1 MLRLERWVKKE
12 LLTHRKMSLFYGGKG
27 EKIMKNDAVKKVVAT
42 GIGAALFFVL
52 ARFVAIPSGIPNTN
66 FALQYAVQAVF
77 AVLYGPV
84 VGCLVGFI
92 GHVLCDMSWG
102 GVWWSWVAGTA
113 VYGLIVGL
121 FANKINLK
129 DGNFS
134 KKEITQYIIANLI
147 ANLVAWPVV
156 AALGDIL
163 IYKEP
168 TSLVISQLS
177 VAALVDFVLAVV
189 LGGLILYG
197 YSKTIAK
204 SGSLDKE

>member
-1 MLRLERWVKKE
+1 
-12 LLTHRKMSLFYGGKG
+12 
-27 EKIMKNDAVKKVVAT
+27 MKNDSVKKVVAT

-52 ARFVAIPSGIPNTN
+52 ARYVAIPSGIPNTN
-66 FALQYAVQAVF
+66 IALQYAVQAVF

-84 VGCLVGFI
+84 VGCLTGFI

-113 VYGLIVGL
+113 VYGLIVGF
-121 FANKINLK
+121 FAKKINVY
-129 DGNFS
+129 DGNFGKS
-134 KKEITQYIIANLI
+134 EITTYVIANLV
-147 ANLVAWPVV
+147 ANLVAWPVI

-168 TSLVISQLS
+168 VGLVVSQLA
-177 VAALVDFVLAVV
+177 VAAVVDFALATI
-189 LGGLILYG
+189 LGGLLLYG

>member
-1 MLRLERWVKKE
+1 
-12 LLTHRKMSLFYGGKG
+12 
-27 EKIMKNDAVKKVVAT
+27 MKNDSVKKVVAT

-52 ARFVAIPSGIPNTN
+52 ARFVAIPTGIPNTN

-84 VGCLVGFI
+84 VGCLSGFI
-92 GHVLCDMSWG
+92 GHVLTDMSWG

-121 FANKINLK
+121 FAKKINVQ
-129 DGNFS
+129 DGNFGKS
-134 KKEITQYIIANLI
+134 EIITFVVANLI

-156 AALGDIL
+156 AALGDIV

-168 TSLVISQLS
+168 ASLVVSQLA
-177 VAALVDFVLAVV
+177 VAAAVDFVLAVV
-189 LGGLILYG
+189 LGGLLLYG
-197 YSKTIAK
+197 YAKTIAK

>member
-1 MLRLERWVKKE
+1 
-12 LLTHRKMSLFYGGKG
+12 
-27 EKIMKNDAVKKVVAT
+27 MKNDSVRKVVAT

-66 FALQYAVQAVF
+66 ITFQYAIQAVF

-84 VGCLVGFI
+84 VGCLSGFI

-102 GVWWSWVAGTA
+102 GVWWSWAFGTFA
-113 VYGLIVGL
+113 YGLIVGA
-121 FANKINLK
+121 FADKINIK

-134 KKEITQYIIANLI
+134 KPEIITYAVANLI
-147 ANLVAWPVV
+147 ANIVAWPII
-156 AALGDIL
+156 AAVGDVL

-168 TSLVISQLS
+168 FSLVFAQLL
-177 VAALVDFVLAVV
+177 VAAIADFACAMIV
-189 LGGLILYG
+189 GGLLLFG